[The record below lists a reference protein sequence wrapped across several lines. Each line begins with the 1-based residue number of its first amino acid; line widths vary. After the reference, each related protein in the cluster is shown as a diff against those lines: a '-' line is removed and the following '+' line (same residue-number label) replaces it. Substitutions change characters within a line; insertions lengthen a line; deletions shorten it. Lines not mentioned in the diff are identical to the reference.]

1 MIENFQIKGLEKLAN
16 SGIIK
21 NIYPM
26 VDHIKIH
33 VNEDK
38 QFKHHNWA
46 PDTIDVDIFLNDP
59 NINKNN
65 MYEMEL
71 DPHYLIDHHLK
82 KYFPYFNIDNVIV
95 DFIVWGTEGE
105 IVHSWKN

>member
-1 MIENFQIKGLEKLAN
+1 MIDNFQIKGLEKLAN
-16 SGIIK
+16 SGVIK

-26 VDHIKIH
+26 VDHIEIL

-38 QFKHHNWA
+38 QFQHHNWA

-59 NINKNN
+59 SINKTN

-71 DPHYLIDHHLK
+71 DPHYLIDKYLK
-82 KYFPYFNIDNVIV
+82 EYFPYFNINNTIV
-95 DFIVWGTEGE
+95 DFIVWGTEGD
-105 IVHSWKN
+105 IIYSWKN